1 MEIANVFSLYFKHE
15 TKMFN
20 GIGVFKAW
28 EKSKEDSEV
37 HDLVKYLVFW
47 VAGTKVIFLSL
58 IVVILIL
65 GDPLTQYISVLVLII
80 SISTFYFRLFPLAR
94 KMDIENQLDPKG
106 YSKVLGIM
114 IACMM
119 FALFLGFLVTFFTQ

>member
-1 MEIANVFSLYFKHE
+1 
-15 TKMFN
+15 MFN

-65 GDPLTQYISVLVLII
+65 GDPLIQYVSVLVLVM
-80 SISTFYFRLFPLAR
+80 SISTFYFKLFPIAR

-106 YSKVLGIM
+106 YSRVLGIM

-119 FALFLGFLVTFFTQ
+119 FALFLGFLVTFLTQ

>member
-1 MEIANVFSLYFKHE
+1 MEIANVLSLYFKQE

-28 EKSKEDSEV
+28 EKSKADPEV

-47 VAGTKVIFLSL
+47 VAGTKVIFISL
-58 IVVILIL
+58 LVVILII
-65 GDPLTQYISVLVLII
+65 GNPLTQYVAIIALIM
-80 SISTFYFRLFPLAR
+80 SISTFYFKLFPLAR
-94 KMDIENQLDPKG
+94 KMDRENQLDPKG

-114 IACMM
+114 IVCMM
-119 FALFLGFLVTFFTQ
+119 IALFIGFLVTFLTQ